1 MLRRTQVA
9 LSSASKMPFILIR
22 PRQIFGRFVDEFG
35 PRELIM
41 WIKQVFKQDT
51 LNAANTNSRC
61 SRPMCGVAA
70 GLSRPS
76 KHLIRLAFTM
86 RPSPH
91 NVGHHESRFP
101 SLGISAMNGHRG
113 QMG

>member
-1 MLRRTQVA
+1 MSILGHSLPINSAPVPNNVRYASDSDRILRRSKTTLLPIRVA
-9 LSSASKMPFILIR
+9 R
-22 PRQIFGRFVDEFG
+22 D
-35 PRELIM
+35 
-41 WIKQVFKQDT
+41 
-51 LNAANTNSRC
+51 
-61 SRPMCGVAA
+61 VAA

-86 RPSPH
+86 RSSPH
-91 NVGHHESRFP
+91 NVGLHESRFP